1 MSWIVYV
8 AYFFEIEDYASQ
20 LYSSLQVNYECHKKN
35 LVLSG
40 AKNIAWTSYDGS
52 TWTLKYDNY
61 TSTLIEDSG
70 NTK

>member
-8 AYFFEIEDYASQ
+8 AYFFDMEYYASQ
-20 LYSSLQVNYECHKKN
+20 LYSSLKVNYECHKSN
-35 LVLSG
+35 LLLAG

-52 TWTLKYDNY
+52 AWTLKYDNY
-61 TSTLIEDSG
+61 TNTLIEDSG